1 MSRIRPQ
8 RFVHVVYRTRRFAD
22 MIDWYR
28 TVFDARIQFRNDI
41 LAFLT
46 YDEEHHRFALVN
58 FSALDPRGSEV
69 DRSGQIGVD
78 HVAYTYASLRALL
91 ENWEQLKALGVE
103 PYWAV
108 HHGVTISLYY
118 RDPDGNRMEFQAD
131 SYPTPEEA
139 NAFMAGPGYAEN
151 PIGVEFVPADWLAQL
166 RAGVPESHFLVR
178 TQHQPIPD
186 VNAL

>member
-1 MSRIRPQ
+1 MR
-8 RFVHVVYRTRRFAD
+8 
-22 MIDWYR
+22 DWYLKVLDGR
-28 TVFDARIQFRNDI
+28 VVHESPRG
-41 LAFLT
+41 AFIT
-46 YDEEHHRFALVN
+46 YDEEHHRFAFVN

-91 ENWEQLKALGVE
+91 ENWEQLKALGIE

-118 RDPDGNRMEFQAD
+118 RDPDGNRMEFQID
-131 SYPTPEEA
+131 SYPTPEET

-186 VNAL
+186 VSAL